1 MNQAKPD
8 PRGQDGLEPGAVE
21 PGSAEAVEA
30 TPGARGSAGA
40 RPGAVGPEPA
50 ERDAVAAPAVEP
62 PLAVDA
68 AGAEAALEKVA
79 AGTVE
84 PGAVDSGAVEAGDP
98 RGDLRWG
105 NVAALVRDA
114 ARRWAG
120 REAVVDGRTRLDY
133 AQLGER
139 VERAAA
145 ACLAAGVEP
154 GDRVAVWAPNTADWI
169 VSALGAV
176 TAGAV
181 LVPLNTRFKGAEAA
195 YVLQRSRARLLFVTG
210 TFLGTS
216 YVASLRRATTEA
228 PAPGTPG
235 TATGPGSVRA
245 SGTHSGPGTP
255 ATGPAGPTRPA
266 AGAATGT
273 GPVGTRPR
281 RGPLPGLPDLEQVV
295 VLADDAPADFRTWKD
310 FLAGGDA
317 VPASAVRAR
326 TDAIPPDAPS
336 DIIFTSGT
344 TGSPKGAV
352 ITHAQTLRCYA
363 VWSGL
368 AGLREGDRYLIVNPF
383 FHTFG
388 YKAGIIACLMRGAT
402 MVPQP
407 VFDVDTVLANIA
419 AERISVLP
427 GPPTLHQSLLDHPQR
442 EHHDLSALRLVV
454 TGAAVVP
461 LQLVERLRTELRI
474 ATVLTAYGLSEAG
487 GIVTMCRRGDP
498 AEVVAATSGRAIP
511 GTELRI
517 TGPDGSACPPGTPG
531 EVRVRGYHVMR
542 GYFEDPEGTAR
553 TLTPD
558 GWLRTG
564 DVGVLDAAGNLR
576 ITDRIKDM
584 FIVGGFN
591 AYPAEIE
598 QLLGLHPDV
607 ADVAVVGIPDPRL
620 GEVGKAYAVRRP
632 GSTLTADDLIAWSRR
647 EMANYKVP
655 REVEFVPSLPRN
667 ASGKILK
674 TRLRDSRH

>member
-1 MNQAKPD
+1 MD
-8 PRGQDGLEPGAVE
+8 EDGEDV
-21 PGSAEAVEA
+21 
-30 TPGARGSAGA
+30 
-40 RPGAVGPEPA
+40 
-50 ERDAVAAPAVEP
+50 
-62 PLAVDA
+62 
-68 AGAEAALEKVA
+68 
-79 AGTVE
+79 
-84 PGAVDSGAVEAGDP
+84 

-105 NVAALVRDA
+105 TVAGLVRSA
-114 ARRWAG
+114 AQRYAG
-120 REAVVDGRTRLDY
+120 REAVVDGRVRIDY

-154 GDRVAVWAPNTADWI
+154 GDRVAVWAPNSLEWI

-176 TAGAV
+176 SAGAV

-195 YVLQRSRARLLFVTG
+195 YVLGRSRARLLFVTG

-216 YVASLRRATTEA
+216 YVASLRRAASE
-228 PAPGTPG
+228 
-235 TATGPGSVRA
+235 GPGS
-245 SGTHSGPGTP
+245 
-255 ATGPAGPTRPA
+255 
-266 AGAATGT
+266 
-273 GPVGTRPR
+273 
-281 RGPLPGLPDLEQVV
+281 GPLPGLPHLEQVV
-295 VLADDAPADFRTWKD
+295 VLADDAPESFRTWKE
-310 FLAGGDA
+310 FLAGGDG
-317 VPASAVRAR
+317 VPAGAVRERADSVR
-326 TDAIPPDAPS
+326 PGSPS
-336 DIIFTSGT
+336 DIVFTSGT

-352 ITHAQTLRCYA
+352 ITHAQTLRCYD
-363 VWSGL
+363 VWSEL

-442 EHHDLSALRLVV
+442 RHHDLSALRLVV

-461 LQLVERLRTELRI
+461 LRLVERLRGELGI
-474 ATVLTAYGLSEAG
+474 ATVLTAYGLSEAS

-498 AEVVAATSGRAIP
+498 AEVVSATSGRAIP
-511 GTELRI
+511 GTEIAILD
-517 TGPDGSACPPGTPG
+517 PDGRPLPAGRAG
-531 EVRVRGYHVMR
+531 EIAVRGYHVMQ
-542 GYFEDPEGTAR
+542 GYFEDPEETAGAIR
-553 TLTPD
+553 AG
-558 GWLRTG
+558 GWLHTG
-564 DVGVLDAAGNLR
+564 DVGFTDENGNLR

-598 QLLGLHPDV
+598 QLLGLHPDI

-655 REVEFVPSLPRN
+655 RAVEFVTELPRN

-674 TRLRDSRH
+674 RTLRAH

>member
-1 MNQAKPD
+1 MTED
-8 PRGQDGLEPGAVE
+8 ER
-21 PGSAEAVEA
+21 
-30 TPGARGSAGA
+30 ARGAGA
-40 RPGAVGPEPA
+40 GSGA
-50 ERDAVAAPAVEP
+50 
-62 PLAVDA
+62 
-68 AGAEAALEKVA
+68 
-79 AGTVE
+79 
-84 PGAVDSGAVEAGDP
+84 GAVDTTEDGRA
-98 RGDLRWG
+98 DLAWTSIG
-105 NVAALVRDA
+105 GLVRHA
-114 ARRWAG
+114 AAQYAG
-120 REAVVDGRTRLDY
+120 REAVVDGRVRIDY

-145 ACLAAGVEP
+145 ACMAAGVEP
-154 GDRVAVWAPNTADWI
+154 GDRVAVWAPNTLEWI

-176 TAGAV
+176 SAGAV
-181 LVPLNTRFKGAEAA
+181 LVPLNTRFKGSEAA

-216 YVASLRRATTEA
+216 YVASLRRAAAE
-228 PAPGTPG
+228 GE
-235 TATGPGSVRA
+235 GS
-245 SGTHSGPGTP
+245 
-255 ATGPAGPTRPA
+255 
-266 AGAATGT
+266 
-273 GPVGTRPR
+273 
-281 RGPLPGLPDLEQVV
+281 GPLPGLPHLEQVV
-295 VLADDAPADFRTWKD
+295 VLSEDAPDSFRTWKE
-310 FLAGGDA
+310 FLTGGDSVSA
-317 VPASAVRAR
+317 EAVRAR
-326 TDAIPPDAPS
+326 TDAIPASAPS

-352 ITHAQTLRCYA
+352 ISHAQSLRCYE
-363 VWSGL
+363 VWSEL

-388 YKAGIIACLMRGAT
+388 YKAGVIACLMRGAT

-407 VFDVDTVLANIA
+407 VFNVDTVLANIA

-442 EHHDLSALRLVV
+442 DHHDLSALRLVV

-461 LQLVERLRTELRI
+461 LQLVERLRGELRI
-474 ATVLTAYGLSEAG
+474 GTVLTAYGLSEAS

-498 AEVVAATSGRAIP
+498 AEIIASTSGRAIP
-511 GTELRI
+511 GTEVRI
-517 TGPDGSACPPGTPG
+517 VDTEGADQPTGRAG
-531 EVRVRGYHVMR
+531 EVWVRGHNVMQ
-542 GYFEDPEGTAR
+542 GYFEDPAETAEAI
-553 TLTPD
+553 TPE

-598 QLLGLHPDV
+598 QLLGLHPDI
-607 ADVAVVGIPDPRL
+607 ADIAVVGIPDPRL

-632 GSTLTADDLIAWSRR
+632 GAVLTADDLIAWSRR

-655 REVEFVPSLPRN
+655 REVEFVSELPRN
-667 ASGKILK
+667 ASGKVLK
-674 TRLRDSRH
+674 RELRTR

>member
-1 MNQAKPD
+1 MD
-8 PRGQDGLEPGAVE
+8 EDGEDV
-21 PGSAEAVEA
+21 
-30 TPGARGSAGA
+30 
-40 RPGAVGPEPA
+40 
-50 ERDAVAAPAVEP
+50 
-62 PLAVDA
+62 
-68 AGAEAALEKVA
+68 
-79 AGTVE
+79 
-84 PGAVDSGAVEAGDP
+84 

-105 NVAALVRDA
+105 TVAGLVRSA
-114 ARRWAG
+114 AQRYAG
-120 REAVVDGRTRLDY
+120 REAVVDGRVRIDY

-154 GDRVAVWAPNTADWI
+154 GDRVAVWAPNSLEWI

-176 TAGAV
+176 SAGAV

-195 YVLQRSRARLLFVTG
+195 YVLGRSRARLLFVTG

-216 YVASLRRATTEA
+216 YVASLRRAASE
-228 PAPGTPG
+228 
-235 TATGPGSVRA
+235 GPGS
-245 SGTHSGPGTP
+245 
-255 ATGPAGPTRPA
+255 
-266 AGAATGT
+266 
-273 GPVGTRPR
+273 
-281 RGPLPGLPDLEQVV
+281 GPLPGLPHLEQVV
-295 VLADDAPADFRTWKD
+295 VLADDAPESFRTWKE
-310 FLAGGDA
+310 FLAGGDG
-317 VPASAVRAR
+317 VPAGAVRERADSVR
-326 TDAIPPDAPS
+326 PDSAS
-336 DIIFTSGT
+336 DIVFTSGT

-352 ITHAQTLRCYA
+352 ITHAQTLRCYD
-363 VWSGL
+363 VWSEL

-442 EHHDLSALRLVV
+442 RHHDLSALRLVV

-461 LQLVERLRTELRI
+461 LRLVERLRGELGI
-474 ATVLTAYGLSEAG
+474 ATVLTAYGLSEAS

-498 AEVVAATSGRAIP
+498 AEVVSATSGRAIP
-511 GTELRI
+511 GTEIAILD
-517 TGPDGSACPPGTPG
+517 PDGRPLPAGRAG
-531 EVRVRGYHVMR
+531 EIAVRGYHVMQ
-542 GYFEDPEGTAR
+542 GYFEDPEETAGAIR
-553 TLTPD
+553 AG
-558 GWLRTG
+558 GWLHTG
-564 DVGVLDAAGNLR
+564 DVGFTDEDGNLR

-598 QLLGLHPDV
+598 QLLGLHPDI

-655 REVEFVPSLPRN
+655 RAVEFVTELPRN

-674 TRLRDSRH
+674 RTLRAR

>member
-1 MNQAKPD
+1 MGDEGREGGHGDRHGDLP
-8 PRGQDGLEPGAVE
+8 GGLPGDRRE
-21 PGSAEAVEA
+21 D
-30 TPGARGSAGA
+30 ARA
-40 RPGAVGPEPA
+40 
-50 ERDAVAAPAVEP
+50 
-62 PLAVDA
+62 
-68 AGAEAALEKVA
+68 
-79 AGTVE
+79 
-84 PGAVDSGAVEAGDP
+84 
-98 RGDLRWG
+98 DLRWG
-105 NVAALVRDA
+105 SIGGLVRA
-114 ARRWAG
+114 AAVRYAD
-120 REAVVDGRTRLDY
+120 REAVVDGRVRIDY

-154 GDRVAVWAPNTADWI
+154 GDRVAVWAPNTLDWI

-176 TAGAV
+176 SAGAV

-195 YVLQRSRARLLFVTG
+195 YVLRRSRAKLLFITG

-216 YVASLRRATTEA
+216 YVASLRRAAAE
-228 PAPGTPG
+228 
-235 TATGPGSVRA
+235 
-245 SGTHSGPGTP
+245 GPGT
-255 ATGPAGPTRPA
+255 
-266 AGAATGT
+266 
-273 GPVGTRPR
+273 
-281 RGPLPGLPDLEQVV
+281 GPLPGLPHLEEVV
-295 VLADDAPADFRTWKD
+295 VLAEDAPESFRTWKD
-310 FLAGGDA
+310 FLAGGDS
-317 VPASAVRAR
+317 VPAAVVRERAESVR
-326 TDAIPPDAPS
+326 PDAPS

-352 ITHAQTLRCYA
+352 ITHGQSLRCYE
-363 VWSGL
+363 VWSEL

-407 VFDVDTVLANIA
+407 VFNVDTVLANVA

-442 EHHDLSALRLVV
+442 DHHDLSALRLVV

-461 LQLVERLRTELRI
+461 LQLVERLRSELHI
-474 ATVLTAYGLSEAG
+474 ATVLTAYGLSEAS
-487 GIVTMCRRGDP
+487 GIVTMCRQGDP
-498 AEVVAATSGRAIP
+498 AQVIAETSGRAIP
-511 GTELRI
+511 DTEVMI
-517 TGPDGSACPPGTPG
+517 TDSDGQPQPAGRVG
-531 EVRVRGYHVMR
+531 EILVRGYNVMQ
-542 GYFEDPEGTAR
+542 GYFEDPEETAN
-553 TLTPD
+553 TID
-558 GWLRTG
+558 GEGWLHTG
-564 DVGVLDAAGNLR
+564 DVGFKDAHGNLR

-598 QLLGLHPDV
+598 QLLGLHPDI

-655 REVEFVPSLPRN
+655 REVEFVAELPRN
-667 ASGKILK
+667 ASGKVLK
-674 TRLRDSRH
+674 RELRTR